1 MAMPWL
7 LQTLRFLSLVFEIP
21 RRVITAGDRRSAP
34 GRAA

>member
-1 MAMPWL
+1 VL
-7 LQTLRFLSLVFEIP
+7 LFAAFVAVVVSALVEIP